1 MINKLQEIDREWTY
15 WQRERMKLLHPLKQ
29 VFWEWTLRCNMSCL
43 HCGSDCKKTSDI
55 AEMPLEQ
62 FLPVLDEIKAHQP
75 NIKTMVSTVG
85 GEPLVRQDIIE
96 CGRRITEKGFI
107 WGMVS
112 NGLLLDGPMMQEL
125 SKAGLRSLAVDVD
138 GLRDSHNWLRNNEQ
152 SFDRVFNAIGHIRK
166 APHLV
171 WDVITCVNSH
181 NLPQLEELK
190 RMLIEAGVKK
200 WRCFTIV
207 PMGRAKDNPNL
218 LLDDEQLRQLMDFIV
233 RTRREGKIDL
243 SYACEGFLG
252 DYEGLVRGYHF
263 NCHAG
268 LTVASVLSNG
278 DVSGCLSIRSHYT
291 QGNIFTD
298 GFGNVWQNRF
308 LNYRDREWMRRD
320 ECADCDMFKYCE
332 GNGMHLRND
341 DGSLML
347 CHYKKLLKK

>member
-1 MINKLQEIDREWTY
+1 
-15 WQRERMKLLHPLKQ
+15 
-29 VFWEWTLRCNMSCL
+29 
-43 HCGSDCKKTSDI
+43 
-55 AEMPLEQ
+55 
-62 FLPVLDEIKAHQP
+62 
-75 NIKTMVSTVG
+75 
-85 GEPLVRQDIIE
+85 
-96 CGRRITEKGFI
+96 
-107 WGMVS
+107 
-112 NGLLLDGPMMQEL
+112 
-125 SKAGLRSLAVDVD
+125 
-138 GLRDSHNWLRNNEQ
+138 
-152 SFDRVFNAIGHIRK
+152 
-166 APHLV
+166 
-171 WDVITCVNSH
+171 
-181 NLPQLEELK
+181 
-190 RMLIEAGVKK
+190 MLIEAGVKK

-263 NCHAG
+263 SCHAG
-268 LTVASVLSNG
+268 LTVALVLSNG

-298 GFGNVWQNRF
+298 GFWNVWQNRF

-347 CHYKKLLKK
+347 CHYKKLFKGE